1 MISGG
6 LAISIRSG
14 PWNGGRSDSGA
25 APGLATHA
33 PLARRYDSG
42 PAGTPPV
49 LPFARRGQS
58 ATTAALLVSKLE
70 DLELDDGPACE
81 LLLDK
86 GREWF
91 DAYAVATHCEI
102 PLKTLSVDDWR
113 VWRNELP
120 SALSGYSL

>member
-1 MISGG
+1 
-6 LAISIRSG
+6 
-14 PWNGGRSDSGA
+14 
-25 APGLATHA
+25 
-33 PLARRYDSG
+33 
-42 PAGTPPV
+42 
-49 LPFARRGQS
+49 
-58 ATTAALLVSKLE
+58 LE

-91 DAYAVATHCEI
+91 DAYAAATHCEI

-120 SALSGYSL
+120 SALSGYSP